1 MIAIVNR
8 IGDNDFDYYKD
19 KVEECGGTWYRLDE
33 DSPDYKSV
41 LGRCGGLLVT
51 GASDKGEF
59 DLNMIRYALKNNIAI
74 FGICQGIQDMVM
86 AVSDE
91 SHIVPV
97 RNHKYKYTPN
107 EYYHRVDILS
117 DSILY
122 NIIGEVSI
130 NVNSTHN
137 YQCYDVGD
145 KSIFRVSA
153 VCADTELHGVY
164 PNKGVIEGIENPN
177 HAFQIGVQWHPEI
190 LSDESS
196 KRLFSRFISVSSYI
210 YLIRGRFSS

>member
-8 IGDNDFDYYKD
+8 ISDNDFDYYKAKID
-19 KVEECGGTWYRLDE
+19 GCNGYWIKLDE
-33 DSPDYKSV
+33 DNPDYKSV
-41 LGRCGGLLVT
+41 LGRCGGVLIT
-51 GASDKGEF
+51 GAEDKGKY
-59 DLNMIRYALKNNIAI
+59 DLGIVRYALKHNLAI

-145 KSIFRVSA
+145 KNIFRVSA
-153 VCADTELHGVY
+153 ICSDTKLHGIY

-210 YLIRGRFSS
+210 YSIRGRFSS